1 MILGNQLIFF
11 FTIIIIIYAREHI
24 NHFFFL
30 TKYAGPTFPEKNQI
44 IFLR

>member
-24 NHFFFL
+24 NHFFL